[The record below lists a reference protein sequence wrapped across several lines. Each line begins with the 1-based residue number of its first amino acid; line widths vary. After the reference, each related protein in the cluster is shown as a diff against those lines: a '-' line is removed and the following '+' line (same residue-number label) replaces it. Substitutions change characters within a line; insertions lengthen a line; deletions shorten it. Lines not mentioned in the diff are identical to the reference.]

1 MLSVSYWG
9 LASAGSLFLFDKWNK
24 VVYNPLMDNN
34 NTTTDR
40 PLFAIAHEV
49 RENWEPINY
58 GAVPY
63 LDAMTSLVSIKDD
76 YGHDKGDM
84 IVRYFLSNATS
95 WRGPMARKIKAE
107 LKSML
112 G

>member
-1 MLSVSYWG
+1 
-9 LASAGSLFLFDKWNK
+9 
-24 VVYNPLMDNN
+24 MDNN
-34 NTTTDR
+34 NTTDR

-49 RENWEPINY
+49 RDNRQRVNY

-63 LDAMTSLVSIKDD
+63 LDAMACLGSIKDK
-76 YGHDKGDM
+76 YGLDSGTS

>member
-1 MLSVSYWG
+1 
-9 LASAGSLFLFDKWNK
+9 
-24 VVYNPLMDNN
+24 MDNN

-49 RENWEPINY
+49 RDNWQRVNY

-63 LDAMTSLVSIKDD
+63 LDAMACLGSIKDQ
-76 YGHDKGDM
+76 YGLDSGTS